1 MKALRGEAAAE
12 EKSEL
17 GRVWFMKCNL
27 RSHLH
32 NIKVKVEAASA
43 DVEATSARY
52 PEDPAEIIHEGGY
65 AKEQI
70 SSVDQTAFCWQK
82 MPSRTSHSLRGE
94 VNTSLQSF
102 QGQADS
108 LVRGQVSWWLEA
120 AASAHSPFWKP
131 QGP

>member
-1 MKALRGEAAAE
+1 
-12 EKSEL
+12 
-17 GRVWFMKCNL
+17 MKCNL

-108 LVRGQVSWWLEA
+108 LVRGQVSW
-120 AASAHSPFWKP
+120 
-131 QGP
+131 